1 MSANNF
7 DIESYKNQVFAFP
20 NISFDEFQAID
31 DMAVRKDIAKKNKV
45 MSTDTYNRTMTF
57 LKWEKGSKVETY
69 TLTFRKSPNKSYNI
83 VYGVRNA
90 VKKILGMPITQVE
103 LDFAEEFYAR
113 ERERWWNAYFNRA
126 MWQRVIDEN
135 NWFLPLEIKAVD
147 DWEVL
152 KPNEPVMSIT
162 WPGELAA
169 VFEPLFLRVFFQ
181 SVAAT
186 DMHFIEQIIGEGRVV
201 EFGKRAAVNEDA
213 HIDAVEACFIWGGLK
228 WTSNDLAAL
237 AIPQVVSAG
246 TTAHRY
252 FASYS
257 TEDEAFVNAIEKT
270 DRIGLLV
277 DLVDSYRWIDKIVAL
292 KKKYRRSGKIISMR
306 LDSWDLVDQVL
317 YGLNKLKVE
326 WMLDPA
332 KDKIVVADISNVDKI
347 REIEEKVREAG
358 FEPKDFILY
367 GLWGLLVARN
377 KLRDTVS
384 AAFKLTQTEDGPTGK
399 LSNDVGKNVIPGK
412 LNIEL
417 VDGERVIVQDDEE
430 VRWERLL
437 RKVYDRWQL
446 LFEWS
451 DSEAISTA
459 RQRVKDRFGLVELPS
474 RLSKRCE
481 AVRDEVRERFLA
493 VA

>member
-7 DIESYKNQVFAFP
+7 DIESYKNQAFAFP

-103 LDFAEEFYAR
+103 LDFAQEFYAG

-126 MWQRVIDEN
+126 MWQSVIDEN

-201 EFGKRAAVNEDA
+201 EFGKRAAANEDA
-213 HIDAVEACFIWGGLK
+213 HIDAVEACFVWGGLK

-317 YGLNKLKVE
+317 YALNKLKVE

-399 LSNDVGKNVIPGK
+399 LSNDIGKNVIPGK

-417 VDGERVIVQDDEE
+417 VDWERVIVQDDEE
-430 VRWERLL
+430 VKWERLL
-437 RKVYDRWQL
+437 KKVYDKWQL

-451 DSEAISTA
+451 DSEAISVA
-459 RQRVKDRFGLVELPS
+459 RQRVKDRFGLVELPW

-481 AVRDEVRERFLA
+481 EVRDEVRERFLA
-493 VA
+493 AV